1 MVGRRSY
8 LDKRPDMIKGQ
19 ICSET
24 LMHKS
29 FEILYWDMHNIEQI
43 VFRSAIQFENR
54 LYRPSYGDHLPYSVT
69 LIQSSF
75 RHEAVSL
82 DG

>member
-1 MVGRRSY
+1 
-8 LDKRPDMIKGQ
+8 MIKGQ

-29 FEILYWDMHNIEQI
+29 FEILHWDMHYWTNCILE
-43 VFRSAIQFENR
+43 VQFNLKTR
-54 LYRPSYGDHLPYSVT
+54 LYRPSYGEHLPDSVT
-69 LIQSSF
+69 LIQSAF